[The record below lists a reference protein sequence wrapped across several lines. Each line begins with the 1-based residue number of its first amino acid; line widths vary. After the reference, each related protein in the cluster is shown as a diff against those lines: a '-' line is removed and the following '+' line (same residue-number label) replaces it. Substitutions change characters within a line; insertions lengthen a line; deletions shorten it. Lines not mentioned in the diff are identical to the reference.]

1 MAIRA
6 ADILVRALQQH
17 GVERIF
23 AVPGESYLSVLDA
36 LVETPQIQVVTTRHE
51 GGAGFMALADAR
63 LSGRAGVAFVSRGPG
78 AMNAAIAVHTA
89 QQDALPLV
97 LFVGQVERPHLDM
110 EAFQEVD
117 YTQVFGSMSKW
128 TVSVS
133 DASRLADV
141 VATAFHRATSG
152 IPGPVIVALPEDM
165 LEDMAADTLPVV
177 RRPARAA
184 ANGEDLQAL
193 LDMITAAERPLIVAG
208 PLCQSEAGRAAL
220 LRVADLFG
228 LPVATSVR
236 QADLIDND
244 HPQYAGHL
252 AYGAPAN
259 LVQALSRSD
268 LIIAIGSR
276 LGDVTSQGF
285 AMPRAPLPEQPVIQ
299 ILPDADEVGRTRRLA
314 LGIAADPVVVLKQL
328 AAQPPHRPDGRHI
341 AWSRELHSV
350 VRSLRRWDGPDDA
363 EDGVVF
369 GAFMRKADALMADDA
384 IISIDAGNF
393 GAWVQKLVRFGG
405 GRRLVAPVSG
415 AMGFGVPGA
424 VSASL
429 RFPGRQVVG
438 FVGDGG
444 LMMTG
449 NELATAVQYGATPV
463 LVVSD
468 NGSYGTIRMHQERS
482 FPGRVAMTGL
492 VNPDFHAWAKSFGA
506 LSLKVETAAES
517 RAALETALSSGRPA
531 VITVRT
537 SLDFIS
543 PTTTLAALNRPK

>member
-1 MAIRA
+1 MAPRA
-6 ADILVRALQQH
+6 AEILVKALQLH

-36 LVETPQIQVVTTRHE
+36 LVDAPDIQLVTTRHE

-89 QQDALPLV
+89 QQDALPLL
-97 LFVGQVERPHLDM
+97 LFVGQVERPHLGLG
-110 EAFQEVD
+110 AFQEVD
-117 YTQVFGSMSKW
+117 YTQVFGSMAKW
-128 TVSVS
+128 VVSIN
-133 DASRLADV
+133 DATRLADT

-152 IPGPVIVALPEDM
+152 TPGPVIVALPEDM
-165 LEDMAADTLPVV
+165 LDDMVADAAPIRRTPV
-177 RRPARAA
+177 RAA
-184 ANGEDLQAL
+184 ASTADLATL
-193 LDMITAAERPLIVAG
+193 LDKIAAAERPLIIAG
-208 PLCQSEAGRAAL
+208 PMCQNSAGRAAL
-220 LRVADLFG
+220 CRVAELFG

-244 HPQYAGHL
+244 HPQFAGHL
-252 AYGAPAN
+252 AYGAPAA
-259 LVQALSRSD
+259 LVSALSRSD

-276 LGDVTSQGF
+276 LGDVTSQGYT
-285 AMPRAPLPEQPVIQ
+285 MPRAPIPAQPVIQ
-299 ILPDADEVGRTRRLA
+299 ILPEPSEVGRIRNLA
-314 LGIAADPVVVLKQL
+314 LGIAADPVVVLEQM
-328 AAQPPHRPDGRHI
+328 AAARPPQPDTRHL
-341 AWSRELHSV
+341 AWSTEMHAV
-350 VRSLRRWDGPDDA
+350 VRDLRRWDGPDDA

-369 GAFMRKADALMADDA
+369 GAFMRDADALIAEDA
-384 IISIDAGNF
+384 IISTDAGNF
-393 GAWVQKLVRFGG
+393 AAWVQKLIRFGG
-405 GRRLVAPVSG
+405 GRRLVAPTSG

-449 NELATAVQYGATPV
+449 NELATALQFGATPV

-468 NGSYGTIRMHQERS
+468 NGSYGTIRMHQERN
-482 FPGRVAMTGL
+482 FPGRLAMTTL
-492 VNPDFHAWAKSFGA
+492 INPDFHAWAESFGA
-506 LSLKVETAAES
+506 LSLKVDTAADG
-517 RAALETALSSGRPA
+517 RAALQTALTCGRAA

-537 SLDFIS
+537 SLNFIS
-543 PTTTLAALNRPK
+543 PATTIAALNPPT